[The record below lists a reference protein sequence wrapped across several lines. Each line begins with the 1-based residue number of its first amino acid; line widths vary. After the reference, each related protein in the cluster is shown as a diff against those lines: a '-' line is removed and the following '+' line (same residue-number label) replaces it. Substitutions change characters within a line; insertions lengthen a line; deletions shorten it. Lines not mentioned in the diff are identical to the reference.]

1 MRLQTQQPSVLRKYI
16 QEAYKLKTGSLDMSE
31 ITHRAY
37 LLGSLGVS
45 PKTLVM
51 DSRLISYF
59 HAGHMH
65 RRNMLLYSN
74 IRIEDYLILED
85 KDERPTHLDVIW
97 WFNDNQDAG
106 FYEATIAIKLFQD
119 FQIGCGAME
128 DGFSR
133 TIDQETGESE
143 FIKTRDIDLDE
154 FLDEHLNV
162 VHVRNFLSSHY
173 LRNQLPNIQEWPV
186 V

>member
-1 MRLQTQQPSVLRKYI
+1 MMKYTQQ
-16 QEAYKLKTGSLDMSE
+16 ANKLNPNSLNLSQ

-37 LLGSLGVS
+37 LLGSLGVR
-45 PKTLVM
+45 PKDLVM
-51 DSRLISYF
+51 DSRLMSYF

-65 RRNMLLYSN
+65 RRNMLLCSN
-74 IRIEDYLILED
+74 IRIEDYLITED
-85 KDERPTHLDVIW
+85 KDEKPTHLDVVW
-97 WFNDNQDAG
+97 WFSDNHDAG
-106 FYEATIAIKLFQD
+106 FYEAQIPIKLFQD

-143 FIKTRDIDLDE
+143 FIKTRDIGFDE

-173 LRNQLPNIQEWPV
+173 LRNQLPNIQSWDID
-186 V
+186 